1 MSEPF
6 ERVIVDCVGPL
17 PKTRA
22 GNQFLLTIMC
32 CATRYPEAIPLRN
45 ITTKSVTK
53 ALIKFFFTTF
63 GLPKYLVGSR
73 IQFDHVLK
81 ALAIKHQTSEHQ
93 TSAYHPE
100 SQGALEHSDFKGDA
114 KKYCMD
120 TQADWDEGIPF
131 VLFAIRE
138 TTQES
143 LGFSPADL
151 VFGHSVRGPLKVMK
165 REAEYLVKND
175 MAVHSSSPWSSPCIL
190 VPKPDGTSRLC
201 TDYRRVNAVTVPDSY
216 PMPRI
221 DDCVDT
227 IGSAAYVT
235 KLDML
240 KGYWQVPLTARASA
254 ISASVTPEMFLQYTV
269 MAFGMRSSDVSTSS

>member
-1 MSEPF
+1 
-6 ERVIVDCVGPL
+6 
-17 PKTRA
+17 
-22 GNQFLLTIMC
+22 
-32 CATRYPEAIPLRN
+32 
-45 ITTKSVTK
+45 
-53 ALIKFFFTTF
+53 
-63 GLPKYLVGSR
+63 
-73 IQFDHVLK
+73 
-81 ALAIKHQTSEHQ
+81 
-93 TSAYHPE
+93 
-100 SQGALEHSDFKGDA
+100 
-114 KKYCMD
+114 MD
-120 TQADWDEGIPF
+120 TQADWDKGIPF

-240 KGYWQVPLTARASA
+240 KGYWQVPLTARVSA
-254 ISASVTPEMFLQYTV
+254 ISASVTPEMFLQFTV